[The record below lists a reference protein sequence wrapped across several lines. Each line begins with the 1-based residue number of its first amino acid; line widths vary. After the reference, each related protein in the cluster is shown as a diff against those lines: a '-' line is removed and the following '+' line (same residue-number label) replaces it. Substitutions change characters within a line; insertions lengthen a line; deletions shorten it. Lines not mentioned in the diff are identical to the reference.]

1 MKQKLEESIDRA
13 PPGYFHP
20 KVKEKLPEAKQRL
33 SKIAD
38 LIDDLGRLDECTQE
52 VYVDENSLRKL
63 LRETSPGSEEPV
75 LAQLKRFPGSKL
87 TDRGD
92 GMKKIPWETLPVDA
106 NPIAVG
112 QYPTF
117 DEIRSGVRG
126 RYPNIPEKAFE
137 AEDMNRAFKA
147 AIQAPGAVGEGEGLG
162 RNFLDCMW
170 APAVVR
176 DRYGVGN
183 RCHRPYRLHCGSCH
197 KSRRSPF
204 HSSLLGTFLA
214 SLVGAWCAGRRP
226 D

>member
-1 MKQKLEESIDRA
+1 L
-13 PPGYFHP
+13 
-20 KVKEKLPEAKQRL
+20 VW
-33 SKIAD
+33 
-38 LIDDLGRLDECTQE
+38 LDERTQE
-52 VYVDENSLRKL
+52 VYVDEKSLRKL

-92 GMKKIPWETLPVDA
+92 GMKKIPWETLAERMKPQIVPVDA

-162 RNFLDCMW
+162 RNFLD
-170 APAVVR
+170 
-176 DRYGVGN
+176 
-183 RCHRPYRLHCGSCH
+183 
-197 KSRRSPF
+197 
-204 HSSLLGTFLA
+204 
-214 SLVGAWCAGRRP
+214 
-226 D
+226 

>member
-20 KVKEKLPEAKQRL
+20 KVKEKLPEAKQRF

-38 LIDDLGRLDECTQE
+38 LIDDLGRLDERTQE
-52 VYVDENSLRKL
+52 VYVDEKSLRKL

-87 TDRGD
+87 SDRGD
-92 GMKKIPWETLPVDA
+92 GMKKIPWETLAERMKPQIAPVDA

-137 AEDMNRAFKA
+137 AEDINRAFQ
-147 AIQAPGAVGEGEGLG
+147 IGYSGAG
-162 RNFLDCMW
+162 C
-170 APAVVR
+170 
-176 DRYGVGN
+176 
-183 RCHRPYRLHCGSCH
+183 
-197 KSRRSPF
+197 SRR
-204 HSSLLGTFLA
+204 GKR
-214 SLVGAWCAGRRP
+214 GATS
-226 D
+226 